1 MRRFLKRA
9 LEKVPRMTNEQ
20 IRSLLDLL
28 ADENERLESVMD
40 SMTDGIIVCDPSD
53 NLILV
58 NKSAERLLPIM
69 GGETQDKPVWLFIDD
84 DEVSTFL
91 KASLENHDR
100 VADREFTIEMK
111 GIARTLSLSLMPLV
125 SLGRIRGSLLH
136 IEDVSEKRS
145 REARLRR
152 AESLASLTTLTAG
165 VAHEIKNPLASI
177 SIHIQLAAK
186 AMQGKEQVDTK
197 SISHYLGIVG
207 EEVERLNRIVV
218 DFLFAVRPIDLN
230 LVESDLNDF
239 VRDTMSF
246 LKYEL
251 DQSGIGSE
259 LSLAEGL
266 PRLMIDA
273 RFMKQAL
280 LNLIKNAIE
289 AMPSGGNLKVSTF
302 RKGDEIDL
310 SVEDTG
316 VGMSAETQAKI
327 FEPFFTT
334 REAGSGLGLTTVF
347 KIVKEHQGEIQVKSK
362 LGEGTTFT
370 LILPVPQ
377 RERRL
382 IGYGANE

>member
-1 MRRFLKRA
+1 MRRFIKKA

-28 ADENERLESVMD
+28 ADENERLESVLD
-40 SMTDGIIVCDPSD
+40 SMTDGIIVCDPSN
-53 NLILV
+53 NLIMV

-84 DEVSTFL
+84 DEVSSFL
-91 KASLENHDR
+91 KSSLENHDR

-111 GIARTLSLSLMPLV
+111 GIVRTLSLSLMPLV

-136 IEDVSEKRS
+136 VEDVSEKRS

-186 AMQGKEQVDTK
+186 AMLGKEQVETK
-197 SISHYLGIVG
+197 SISHYLGIVS

-230 LVESDLNDF
+230 LVEADLNDF

-266 PRLMIDA
+266 PRIMIDE
-273 RFMKQAL
+273 RFMKQAM
-280 LNLIKNAIE
+280 LNLVKNAIE
-289 AMPSGGNLKVSTF
+289 AMPSGGNLKVSTC

-316 VGMSAETQAKI
+316 IGMSAETLSKI

-362 LGEGTTFT
+362 VGEGTTFT
-370 LILPVPQ
+370 VILPVPQ

-382 IGYGANE
+382 LGYGANE